1 MDSVLNSVKKSLGI
15 PAEVTDFDPDVI
27 LFTNSAFGTL
37 NQLGLGPA
45 EGFEIEDATAVWDT
59 FTLGNPKLNGVKE
72 YVYISVRLVFDPPQ
86 QGPLL
91 QALQNKLN
99 ELTWRLNVV
108 REGTVYGQGV
118 ILDGVIDGGTP

>member
-1 MDSVLNSVKKSLGI
+1 MDSILDSVKKSLGI

-27 LFTNSAFGTL
+27 LFTNSAFSTL
-37 NQLGLGPA
+37 NQLGLGPV
-45 EGFEIEDATAVWDT
+45 EGFEIEDAAAVWDT
-59 FTLGNPKLNGVKE
+59 FTLGDPRINSVKE

-91 QALQNKLN
+91 QAYQNKLN

-108 REGTVYGQGV
+108 REGTVYGQGA